1 MMWDLWHTDNTYI
14 PSWYKDEIEKNHH
27 SLPRNTTE
35 DVTFQNRN
43 YDQKWNEMKQLGVFI
58 MYNKF
63 STKCVVHIKHEI
75 NIILKLLII

>member
-43 YDQKWNEMKQLGVFI
+43 YDQKAE
-58 MYNKF
+58 
-63 STKCVVHIKHEI
+63 
-75 NIILKLLII
+75 